1 MNSDEARLYVFIIW
15 EKSRGQT
22 QNILDDLKKKFVI
35 REIFEV
41 EWNKENFLDN
51 LKRFYGQSLSDAE
64 EKAKVCGI
72 GSFLVIVIS
81 DSNPDLREPSKSKFS
96 LEKDYVNLNVFESK
110 ERYRKWVGKEFSV
123 HSSISKNETNHNL
136 TLLFGKNAYDFEREL
151 PKEWDG
157 SMKKLKSDLVGQ
169 KGWSNMEELLY
180 IMNGTVDYV
189 ILRNFENMPEK
200 FDYNDVDILAD
211 DEKLAYIVNKDFSPL
226 TDNPRT
232 IRFEVGNKKI
242 VFNPNYVGDHYYDDK
257 WERDIL
263 KNRTLHP
270 NGFYI
275 PCKMDYFYTL
285 LYHVTFHP
293 RWKNVTKISDKYK
306 NILMKLGKELNLEKI
321 TDATLSDIDYSKR
334 IVELYLEKMS
344 YQRTDT
350 VCYKIKNN
358 EGSRLFKT
366 SIFLL
371 KTHGIKYLL
380 FAIKEKIKFVT
391 GLR

>member
-1 MNSDEARLYVFIIW
+1 MNSNEARLYVFIIW

-64 EKAKVCGI
+64 EKVKVCGA
-72 GSFLVIVIS
+72 GPFLVIVIL
-81 DSNPDLREPSKSKFS
+81 DSNPNLREPSKSKFS
-96 LEKDYVNLNVFESK
+96 LEKDYVNVNVFESK
-110 ERYRKWVGKEFSV
+110 ELYRKWVGKEFSV

-136 TLLFGKNAYDFEREL
+136 TLLFGKNVYDFEREL
-151 PKEWDG
+151 PEKWDG
-157 SMKKLKSDLVGQ
+157 SVKKLKSDLVGQ
-169 KGWSNMEELLY
+169 NGWNSMEELLY
-180 IMNGTVDYV
+180 VMNGTVNYV
-189 ILRNFENMPEK
+189 ILRNFENKPEK
-200 FDYNDVDILAD
+200 FDYNDVDLLVD
-211 DEKLAYIVNKDFSPL
+211 DEKLAYIINKDFSPL
-226 TDNPRT
+226 TDNSRT

-242 VFNPNYVGDHYYDDK
+242 VFNPKYIGDHYYDDK
-257 WERDIL
+257 WETDIL
-263 KNRTLHP
+263 KNRILHP

-275 PCKMDYFYTL
+275 PCKIDYFYTL
-285 LYHVTFHP
+285 LYHITFHP
-293 RWKNVTKISDKYK
+293 RWKNIEKIPDRYK
-306 NILMKLGKELNLEKI
+306 NIFMELGKELNLEEI
-321 TDATLSDIDYSKR
+321 TDVTLSDIDHSKR
-334 IVELYLEKMS
+334 IVEMYLEKMS
-344 YQRTDT
+344 YERTDT
-350 VCYKIKNN
+350 MCYKIKNN

>member
-1 MNSDEARLYVFIIW
+1 MNNNEARLYVFIIW
-15 EKSRGQT
+15 EKSRVQT

-35 REIFEV
+35 RDIFEV

-72 GSFLVIVIS
+72 GPFLVIIIS

-96 LEKDYVNLNVFESK
+96 LEKDYVNVNVFESK

-157 SMKKLKSDLVGQ
+157 SIKKLKSDLVGQ
-169 KGWSNMEELLY
+169 KGWNNMKELLY
-180 IMNGTVDYV
+180 VMNGTVDYV

-200 FDYNDVDILAD
+200 FDYNDIDMLVD

-226 TDNPRT
+226 TDNPRA
-232 IRFEVGNKKI
+232 IRLEVGNKKI

-263 KNRTLHP
+263 KNRILHP
-270 NGFYI
+270 NGFYM

-293 RWKNVTKISDKYK
+293 RWKDVAKISDKYK

-321 TDATLSDIDYSKR
+321 TDATLSDVDYSKR

-358 EGSRLFKT
+358 ESSRLFKT

>member
-1 MNSDEARLYVFIIW
+1 MNNNEARLYVFIIW

-22 QNILDDLKKKFVI
+22 QTILDDLKKKFVI

-72 GSFLVIVIS
+72 GPFLVIIIS

-96 LEKDYVNLNVFESK
+96 LEKDYVNVNAFESK

-157 SMKKLKSDLVGQ
+157 SIKKLKSDLVGQ
-169 KGWSNMEELLY
+169 KGWNNMKELLY
-180 IMNGTVDYV
+180 VMNGTVDYV

-200 FDYNDVDILAD
+200 FDYNDIDMLVD

-226 TDNPRT
+226 TDNPRA
-232 IRFEVGNKKI
+232 IRLEVGNKKI

-263 KNRTLHP
+263 KNRILHP

-275 PCKMDYFYTL
+275 PCKMD
-285 LYHVTFHP
+285 
-293 RWKNVTKISDKYK
+293 
-306 NILMKLGKELNLEKI
+306 
-321 TDATLSDIDYSKR
+321 
-334 IVELYLEKMS
+334 
-344 YQRTDT
+344 
-350 VCYKIKNN
+350 
-358 EGSRLFKT
+358 
-366 SIFLL
+366 
-371 KTHGIKYLL
+371 
-380 FAIKEKIKFVT
+380 
-391 GLR
+391 